1 MITSASG
8 YECLN
13 VTNPDLSGF
22 ITGDILPVRD
32 NRGDGSW
39 RAMKYEDLLF
49 LQESFLE
56 RKAICDELNYPV
68 DKSAQPK
75 SRILDRTA
83 FDNAVFFYDSM
94 ILNSGGSSYTAEF
107 IDADKSTTFNSVDVT
122 QTSIR
127 DILLSLGFG
136 FTMDAAPNS
145 GRLLS
150 ADDVRHAFWRTKKLK
165 RSLFKMYTLGGMYD
179 CTYTFTYKGGPND
192 GYSNT
197 WTGGWTG
204 QLYYTLPSN
213 TIASNSTNLR
223 VSFTPRTVSLP
234 RWRARASTGRS
245 SKWLYLCEARHSYRD
260 SSITPETRYKL
271 YSFSA
276 ESGLPYS
283 NMPYFI
289 SMLASSV
296 GFPYDPSPYEA
307 GNDGYT
313 LSVVDAAYITE
324 HAFPAEIDTLNW
336 NWQPSTT

>member
-8 YECLN
+8 YECVD
-13 VTNPDLSGF
+13 VTGLSGF
-22 ITGDILPVRD
+22 ITGEVMPKRD
-32 NRGDGSW
+32 NNGDGSW
-39 RAMKYEDLLF
+39 RTMRYEDLLF
-49 LQESFLE
+49 LQEAYLE
-56 RKAICDELNYPV
+56 RKAVCDETYYPV
-68 DKSAQPK
+68 DKSAKPK
-75 SRILDRTA
+75 SRILYRTN
-83 FDNAVFFYDSM
+83 FNNAVYFPDGM
-94 ILNSGGSSYTAEF
+94 IIGPNGVSYNPEY

-127 DILLSLGFG
+127 DVLLSLGFE

-165 RSLFKMYTLGGMYD
+165 RSLFRMYTLGGMYD
-179 CTYTFTYKGGPND
+179 CTYTHTYKGGPND

-197 WTGGWTG
+197 WTAGWTG
-204 QLYYTLPSN
+204 ELYYTVPSN
-213 TIASNSTNLR
+213 SIATNSRNLR

-245 SKWLYLCEARHSYRD
+245 SKWLYLCAAKHSYRD
-260 SSITPETRYKL
+260 GSIPSDTRYKL

-276 ESGLPYS
+276 EDGLPYS

-307 GNDGYT
+307 GNDGYR
-313 LSVVDAAYITE
+313 LEVLDAAFITE
-324 HAFPAEIDTLNW
+324 HAFPAEIDSLNW